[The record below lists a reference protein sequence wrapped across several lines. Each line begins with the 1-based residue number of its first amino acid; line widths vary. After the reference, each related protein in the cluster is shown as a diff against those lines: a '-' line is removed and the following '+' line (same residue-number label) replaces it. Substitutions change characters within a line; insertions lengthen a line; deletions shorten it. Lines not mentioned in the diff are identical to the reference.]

1 MTVENID
8 LNSTLLIGVGLCA
21 LCVVGVLLLFVLQFL
36 GIFTDA
42 VGTVF
47 DLVFGLVGA
56 EPFSCCG
63 CLTVLGALA
72 IVVVLVWFA
81 NSVLA
86 TCGTPDAV
94 NFCAWFGL

>member
-1 MTVENID
+1 MENID
-8 LNSTLLIGVGLCA
+8 LTSTVLIGVGLCA
-21 LCVVGVLLLFVLQFL
+21 LCAVGLILLFVLQFL

-42 VGTVF
+42 IGTVF

-63 CLTVLGALA
+63 CLAVLGGGAVI
-72 IVVVLVWFA
+72 IVLIWFSNA
-81 NSVLA
+81 VLA
-86 TCGTPDAV
+86 TCGTPNAV